1 MRNRLIVLAF
11 LLASCAGVP
20 PAPTAPSALPAPPP
34 TAPAPPLAAPA
45 PPPTVPAPP
54 LAAPAP
60 PPTALP
66 APAPPP
72 AAALPVPPPT
82 APAPPQI
89 VNVIVF
95 PGGFNWPIWVAQ
107 EKGLFAKNGLEVKI
121 TPTPS
126 SVFQLTN
133 LIDGKFDIAMTAIDN
148 LIAYREGQGEAPRL
162 GPDLFAFMGG
172 DNGFL
177 RLVTVPEVGN
187 YRELHG
193 KALSVDALTTGYA
206 FVLFEILARNRMQK
220 DRDYTVVTAGG
231 VLQRFQALMEKK
243 HAGTLLLSPFEVQ
256 AEAKG
261 FHRLA
266 NAIDVLGRY
275 QGLVGGARK
284 SWAEQNRDAVVGYIR
299 AYSDAVDWLYDPTNR
314 DEALAIFMK
323 NLPGASAPAALTAYG
338 ILLGSTE
345 GFQRKAKIDMEG
357 VKTVLAL
364 RSKYGQPRKSLSDP
378 SPYYDP
384 SFYDAAMKR

>member
-1 MRNRLIVLAF
+1 MFRLMVGPIA
-11 LLASCAGVP
+11 LLLVSCAPLP
-20 PAPTAPSALPAPPP
+20 PAPPK
-34 TAPAPPLAAPA
+34 
-45 PPPTVPAPP
+45 TVN
-54 LAAPAP
+54 L
-60 PPTALP
+60 
-66 APAPPP
+66 
-72 AAALPVPPPT
+72 
-82 APAPPQI
+82 
-89 VNVIVF
+89 IVF

-107 EKGLFAKNGLEVKI
+107 EKGLFAKNGLEVKV

-148 LIAYREGQGEAPRL
+148 LIAYREGQGEVPKP

-177 RLVTVPEVGN
+177 RLVTVPEVKSFGDL
-187 YRELHG
+187 RG
-193 KALSVDALTTGYA
+193 KTLSVDALTTGYA
-206 FVLFEILARNRMQK
+206 FVLLEILERNGLQK
-220 DRDYTVVTAGG
+220 DRDYTTAAAGG

-256 AEAKG
+256 AEARG
-261 FHRLA
+261 FNRLA
-266 NAIDVLGRY
+266 NATDVLGRY

-284 SWAEQNRDAVVGYIR
+284 AWAEQNRDVVIGYIR
-299 AYSDAVDWLYDPTNR
+299 AFSEAVDWLYEPRNR
-314 DEALAIFMK
+314 EDALAILLK
-323 NLPGASAPAALTAYG
+323 NLPGANAQAAETAYRV
-338 ILLGSTE
+338 LLSPTD

-364 RSKYGQPRKSLSDP
+364 RSKYGQPRKYLSDP

-384 SFYDAAMKR
+384 SFYDAAMRR

>member
-1 MRNRLIVLAF
+1 MLRLTAGLVA
-11 LLASCAGVP
+11 LLLVSCAPLP
-20 PAPTAPSALPAPPP
+20 PAPPK
-34 TAPAPPLAAPA
+34 
-45 PPPTVPAPP
+45 TVN
-54 LAAPAP
+54 L
-60 PPTALP
+60 
-66 APAPPP
+66 
-72 AAALPVPPPT
+72 
-82 APAPPQI
+82 
-89 VNVIVF
+89 IVF
-95 PGGFNWPIWVAQ
+95 PGGFNWPVWVAQ
-107 EKGLFAKNGLEVKI
+107 EKGLFAKNGIEVRI

-148 LIAYREGQGEAPRL
+148 LIAYREGQGEVPKP

-177 RLVTVPEVGN
+177 RLVTVPEVKSFGDL
-187 YRELHG
+187 RG
-193 KALSVDALTTGYA
+193 KTLSVDALTTGYA
-206 FVLFEILARNRMQK
+206 FVLLEILERNGLQK
-220 DRDYTVVTAGG
+220 DRDYTTAAAGG

-261 FHRLA
+261 FNRLA

-284 SWAEQNRDAVVGYIR
+284 AWAEQNRDAVIGYIR
-299 AYSDAVDWLYDPTNR
+299 AFSEAVDWLYEPRNKE
-314 DEALAIFMK
+314 EAIAILLK
-323 NLPGASAPAALTAYG
+323 NLPNANAQAAETAYRV
-338 ILLGSTE
+338 LLSPTD
-345 GFQRKAKIDMEG
+345 GFQKKAKIDMEG

-384 SFYDAAMKR
+384 SFYDAAMRR

>member
-1 MRNRLIVLAF
+1 MLGLIA
-11 LLASCAGVP
+11 LLLVSCAPLP
-20 PAPTAPSALPAPPP
+20 PAPPETINL
-34 TAPAPPLAAPA
+34 
-45 PPPTVPAPP
+45 
-54 LAAPAP
+54 
-60 PPTALP
+60 
-66 APAPPP
+66 
-72 AAALPVPPPT
+72 
-82 APAPPQI
+82 
-89 VNVIVF
+89 IVF

-107 EKGLFAKNGLEVKI
+107 EKGLFAKNGIEVRI

-148 LIAYREGQGEAPRL
+148 LIAYREGQGEVPKP

-177 RLVTVPEVGN
+177 RLVTVPEVKSFGDL
-187 YRELHG
+187 RG
-193 KALSVDALTTGYA
+193 KTLSVDALTTGYA
-206 FVLFEILARNRMQK
+206 FVLLEILERNGLHK
-220 DRDYTVVTAGG
+220 DRDYTTAAAGG

-256 AEAKG
+256 AEARG
-261 FHRLA
+261 FNRLA
-266 NAIDVLGRY
+266 NATDVLGRY

-284 SWAEQNRDAVVGYIR
+284 AWAEQNRHAVVGYIR
-299 AYSDAVDWLYDPTNR
+299 AFSDAVDWLYEPGNK
-314 DEALAIFMK
+314 DEAIAIFLT
-323 NLPGASAPAALTAYG
+323 NLPNANAQAAQTAYKV
-338 ILLGSTE
+338 LLSPTD

-384 SFYDAAMKR
+384 SFYDAAMRR